1 MSANR
6 RSRGLP
12 ACPFKPPYNGLK
24 VRVGE
29 YLNQVRVGGAQ
40 YLSTEDLDK
49 GDVLIPLLGCQGL
62 NFGGRYR
69 LRAGQE
75 PHLRLRFRADREYDV
90 LCGKLEDFGGVP
102 DGWENFLRCQ
112 VIPLLM
118 EGKNILAFC
127 YAGQGRTGTF
137 LASLVA
143 ILEPGVPD
151 PIEEVRHRYSECAVE
166 TVAQAKAIFA
176 IAGKPMPAK
185 YLQLH

>member
-1 MSANR
+1 MSAKR
-6 RSRGLP
+6 KSRGLP
-12 ACPFKPPYNGLK
+12 PCSFNPPYNGLR

-40 YLSTEDLDK
+40 YLRTEDLDK
-49 GDVLIPLLGCQGL
+49 GDVLVPLLGCEGL
-62 NFGGRYR
+62 EFGERYM
-69 LRAGQE
+69 LAAGQE
-75 PHLRLRFRADREYDV
+75 PHKLLTFRPDRQYDV
-90 LCGKLEDFGGVP
+90 LCARLVDFGGVP
-102 DGWENFLRCQ
+102 PGWEMFLRTK
-112 VIPLLM
+112 VIPLLQ

-143 ILEPGVPD
+143 ILEPDCPD
-151 PIEEVRHRYSECAVE
+151 PIEEVRHRYSEHAVE

-185 YLQLH
+185 YKLLH